1 MEKFGKKEEIR
12 RQVHVERIKVG
23 FICVGN
29 SCRSQMAEGFAR
41 YYGNDVIDVY
51 SAGTNPAFEVSSNA
65 VVVMQE
71 KGVDISSQYPKYIGE
86 IPSDLDLVITMGCNV
101 KCPYIPSRYQVDWEL
116 EDPVGMPLEKFR
128 EVRDKIERK
137 VKALVSAIKSSQS
150 IEEALEK
157 IGSSK

>member
-1 MEKFGKKEEIR
+1 MKFGKKEEIR

-41 YYGNDVIDVY
+41 YYGNDVIDAY

-157 IGSSK
+157 IGSGK